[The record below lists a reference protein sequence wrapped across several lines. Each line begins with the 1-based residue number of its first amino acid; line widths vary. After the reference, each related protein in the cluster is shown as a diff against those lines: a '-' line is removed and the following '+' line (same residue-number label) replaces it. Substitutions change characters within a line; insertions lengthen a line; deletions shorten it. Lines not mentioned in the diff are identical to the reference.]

1 MNLSSKL
8 LKYLEGMRVVEL
20 LHDDER
26 AIFSL
31 FGLSFDI
38 TAETVLEQ
46 QEEFKRDLLLG
57 IIKELLD
64 YDVDEMSNPQ
74 NYTGTGKLQYEL
86 YRFGDK
92 RIIDVLIEQ
101 FGEDKIY
108 GTYRDLYDKH
118 ILVKTKQIASNAREN
133 VELLHNADL
142 EIFENN
148 FLNLLNRYD
157 WTDLEAAYKE
167 DKKKHSVTM
176 EWLREKQERELQKV
190 LELGIMSH
198 ADEPSVQAIEDSDFQ
213 YHQSFLSHKFN
224 PSVDYKEAYT
234 QYMHY
239 ATRQEGMIITKLGEY
254 GQYIATYINTFRPE
268 QKKALFGII
277 KMLGL
282 IHADMVRLNP
292 ELGKYLGL
300 SNEEGIEGTKYFGIY
315 INLLKMFEEPW
326 FKEFR
331 SDKKYSVKWIE
342 QFLNDLMRSEWRD
355 EIADEWYKP
364 DMKKTVLGYIIGC
377 LITAGVLEG
386 SDSSIGSAVVKH
398 IKFDDK
404 AIMGK
409 TMAINFGKGRKKGY
423 CDWICD
429 YVKH

>member
-1 MNLSSKL
+1 M
-8 LKYLEGMRVVEL
+8 
-20 LHDDER
+20 
-26 AIFSL
+26 FS
-31 FGLSFDI
+31 
-38 TAETVLEQ
+38 
-46 QEEFKRDLLLG
+46 
-57 IIKELLD
+57 
-64 YDVDEMSNPQ
+64 
-74 NYTGTGKLQYEL
+74 
-86 YRFGDK
+86 
-92 RIIDVLIEQ
+92 
-101 FGEDKIY
+101 
-108 GTYRDLYDKH
+108 
-118 ILVKTKQIASNAREN
+118 
-133 VELLHNADL
+133 
-142 EIFENN
+142 
-148 FLNLLNRYD
+148 
-157 WTDLEAAYKE
+157 
-167 DKKKHSVTM
+167 
-176 EWLREKQERELQKV
+176 
-190 LELGIMSH
+190 
-198 ADEPSVQAIEDSDFQ
+198 
-213 YHQSFLSHKFN
+213 
-224 PSVDYKEAYT
+224 
-234 QYMHY
+234 
-239 ATRQEGMIITKLGEY
+239 
-254 GQYIATYINTFRPE
+254 
-268 QKKALFGII
+268 
-277 KMLGL
+277 L

-300 SNEEGIEGTKYFGIY
+300 SNDEGIEGTKYFGIY

-331 SDKKYSVKWIE
+331 SDKKYSLKWIE

>member
-8 LKYLEGMRVVEL
+8 LKYLEGMRIVEL

-64 YDVDEMSNPQ
+64 YDVDEMSNPH

-148 FLNLLNRYD
+148 FSNLLNRYD

-277 KMLGL
+277 KMFSL
-282 IHADMVRLNP
+282 IHADMVRLSP
-292 ELGKYLGL
+292 ELGKYLGYPDPDLETLDDTDFYAPARFLTEMLQGDWFENFRTSGKFNKQWCKDFITQLMKSEHNSQIACEWKRKSSRFAMKASIIACMKEAGVIKGSDL
-300 SNEEGIEGTKYFGIY
+300 SIASAI
-315 INLLKMFEEPW
+315 IQ
-326 FKEFR
+326 
-331 SDKKYSVKWIE
+331 DKKESSRFARYMGRGKEKPYLEWI
-342 QFLNDLMRSEWRD
+342 
-355 EIADEWYKP
+355 
-364 DMKKTVLGYIIGC
+364 
-377 LITAGVLEG
+377 
-386 SDSSIGSAVVKH
+386 
-398 IKFDDK
+398 
-404 AIMGK
+404 
-409 TMAINFGKGRKKGY
+409 IN
-423 CDWICD
+423 
-429 YVKH
+429 YVIQE

>member
-1 MNLSSKL
+1 M
-8 LKYLEGMRVVEL
+8 
-20 LHDDER
+20 
-26 AIFSL
+26 
-31 FGLSFDI
+31 
-38 TAETVLEQ
+38 
-46 QEEFKRDLLLG
+46 
-57 IIKELLD
+57 
-64 YDVDEMSNPQ
+64 
-74 NYTGTGKLQYEL
+74 
-86 YRFGDK
+86 
-92 RIIDVLIEQ
+92 
-101 FGEDKIY
+101 
-108 GTYRDLYDKH
+108 
-118 ILVKTKQIASNAREN
+118 
-133 VELLHNADL
+133 ELLHNADL

-277 KMLGL
+277 KMFSL

-292 ELGKYLGL
+292 ELGKYIGYPDPDLETLDDTDFYAPARFLTEMLQGDWFENFRTSGKFNKQWRKDFITQLMKSEHNSQIACEWKRKSSRFAMKASIIACMKEAGVIKGSDL
-300 SNEEGIEGTKYFGIY
+300 SIASAI
-315 INLLKMFEEPW
+315 IQ
-326 FKEFR
+326 
-331 SDKKYSVKWIE
+331 DKKESSRFARYMGRGKEKPYLEWI
-342 QFLNDLMRSEWRD
+342 
-355 EIADEWYKP
+355 
-364 DMKKTVLGYIIGC
+364 
-377 LITAGVLEG
+377 
-386 SDSSIGSAVVKH
+386 
-398 IKFDDK
+398 
-404 AIMGK
+404 
-409 TMAINFGKGRKKGY
+409 IN
-423 CDWICD
+423 
-429 YVKH
+429 YVIQE